1 MTFEDK
7 FEDRDA
13 KLRGVFRRW
22 WQGLTDAANGGGLR
36 QRGALARLRRIDLI
50 ETNGRRAPD
59 VIAALMEEPFRELIK
74 AVQPYHDLRQMQDER
89 IEDLVTAAVT
99 LARLR
104 QDVRYRTTAQ
114 LLGGKKDED
123 RVMKEGRFL
132 ALMRSDTPA
141 DLFDQARRLPPL
153 LNNEAPVGELGTSLL
168 LWRTT
173 PSVRRDWARDYYH
186 LDLGGRE
193 RRTPETSGPAPAAA
207 GA

>member
-1 MTFEDK
+1 MTFE
-7 FEDRDA
+7 ERDA

-22 WQGLTDAANGGGLR
+22 WFGLTDAANNGSNR
-36 QRGALARLRRIDLI
+36 KRAALAKLRRINLI
-50 ETNGRRAPD
+50 QTAARRAPD
-59 VIAALMEEPFRELIK
+59 VISALVEEPFRDLIQ
-74 AVQPYHDLRQMQDER
+74 AVQPIHDLHQMQDER

-104 QDVRYRTTAQ
+104 QDVQHHRTTAA
-114 LLGGKKDED
+114 LLGGHKDED
-123 RVMKEGRFL
+123 RLMKEGRFL
-132 ALMRSDTPA
+132 ALMRSNSPA
-141 DLFDQARRLPPL
+141 DLFDQARRLPDL
-153 LNNEAPVGELGTSLL
+153 LKGEAPIGELGASLL

-193 RRTPETSGPAPAAA
+193 RRAPETSGPAPT

>member
-1 MTFEDK
+1 MSLDDK
-7 FEDRDA
+7 DA

-22 WQGLTDAANGGGLR
+22 WLGLTDAENNDQFR
-36 QRGALARLRRIDLI
+36 QRGALAQLRRIDLVEI
-50 ETNGRRAPD
+50 RGRRAPD
-59 VIAALMEEPFRELIK
+59 VIAALMQEPFRDLLK
-74 AVQPYHDLRQMQDER
+74 AIQPHHDLRQMQDER

-99 LARLR
+99 LAQLR

-132 ALMRSDTPA
+132 ALMRSETPA
-141 DLFDQARRLPPL
+141 ELFDQARRLPAL
-153 LNNEAPVGELGTSLL
+153 LRREAPVGELGASLL
-168 LWRTT
+168 LWRDT

-193 RRTPETSGPAPAAA
+193 RRVSETSGSAPAA

>member
-1 MTFEDK
+1 MTFEEK
-7 FEDRDA
+7 DA

-22 WQGLTDAANGGGLR
+22 WHGLTDADNNDQFR
-36 QRGALARLRRIDLI
+36 QRGVLAQLRRIDLI
-50 ETNGRRAPD
+50 EVHGRRAPD
-59 VIAALMEEPFRELIK
+59 VVGALIEEPFRDLIR
-74 AVQPYHDLRQMQDER
+74 AVQPHHDLHQMRDER

-132 ALMRSDTPA
+132 ALMRCDTPA

-153 LNNEAPVGELGTSLL
+153 LKNEAPVGELGVSLL

-193 RRTPETSGPAPAAA
+193 RRVPETLGDAPNA

>member
-1 MTFEDK
+1 MTFEEK
-7 FEDRDA
+7 DA

-22 WQGLTDAANGGGLR
+22 WQGLTDAAHDGLLR
-36 QRGALARLRRIDLI
+36 QRGDLARLRRIDLI
-50 ETNGRRAPD
+50 EVHGRRAPD
-59 VIAALMEEPFRELIK
+59 VVAALIETPFRDLIQ
-74 AVQPYHDLRQMQDER
+74 AVQPYHDLHQMQDER

-104 QDVRYRTTAQ
+104 QDVRHRNTAQ

-141 DLFDQARRLPPL
+141 DLFDQARRLPDL
-153 LNNEAPVGELGTSLL
+153 LKNEAPVGELGVSLL
-168 LWRTT
+168 LWRTA

-193 RRTPETSGPAPAAA
+193 RRAPETLGPAPTAA